1 MKTATI
7 RIYHVFGTKKTTA
20 ADVRYRGKLLRYYIE
35 NETPKTLL
43 DKAREWAHAHGFTHT
58 KIIYG

>member
-7 RIYHVFGTKKTTA
+7 NVYHVWGSKSTTA
-20 ADVRYRGKLLRYYIE
+20 ADVRYRGKLLRAYMSR
-35 NETPKTLL
+35 ETPQALL
-43 DKAREWAHAHGFTHT
+43 DQARAWAHAHGFTHT